1 MTHKISLW
9 QPLTFS
15 LILSLGVSGT
25 AGAETLSPSMA
36 RKVADDTFLNRGY
49 LLRVNSPQIIQL
61 AQSDPNIV
69 SLASNSEN
77 FSTLVQ
83 ALQAGDLVETL
94 QGEGPFTVFAPTNQ
108 AFAMLPDGIVEFLLQ
123 PENKDLLVDVLTY
136 HVVPG
141 NVTSNQLETGT
152 VEALNGKLSVMV
164 SDDGVKVND
173 ANVIQADVEASNGVI
188 HAVNQVLLPEDL
200 TETLQ
205 TRMESGASPEES
217 QSSQMQ
223 GSQTIVS
230 LASNNDNFSTLVQAV
245 QAADLVDTLQQE
257 GPFTVFAPTNQAF
270 AMLPDELV
278 QFLLQPENKDLL
290 VDVLTYHVVPGKVTS
305 DQLEPGTVEA
315 LGGGIS
321 VGISGNRV
329 IVNNASVIQPD
340 VEASNGVIH
349 AVNRVLL
356 PEGLTQTIQSR
367 MH

>member
-1 MTHKISLW
+1 MHKISLW

-15 LILSLGVSGT
+15 LILSLGISGT
-25 AGAETLSPSMA
+25 ASAGILTSPNQSEVKIPET
-36 RKVADDTFLNRGY
+36 
-49 LLRVNSPQIIQL
+49 IQL
-61 AQSDPNIV
+61 AQSEPNIV
-69 SLASNSEN
+69 DIASSSDN

-83 ALQAGDLVETL
+83 AVQAADLVETL

-136 HVVPG
+136 HVAPG
-141 NVTSNQLETGT
+141 KVTSDQLETGT
-152 VEALNGKLSVMV
+152 AEALNGDLSIMV
-164 SDDGVKVND
+164 SDSNVMVNNS
-173 ANVIQADVEASNGVI
+173 NVIQADVEASNGVI
-188 HAVNQVLLPEDL
+188 HAVDQVLLPEGL
-200 TETLQ
+200 TETIQ
-205 TRMESGASPEES
+205 SRMADANS
-217 QSSQMQ
+217 QQDSESSQMAAN
-223 GSQTIVS
+223 QTIVGI
-230 LASNNDNFSTLVQAV
+230 ASNSDNFSTLVQAV

-270 AMLPDELV
+270 AMLPDDLV
-278 QFLLQPENKDLL
+278 AFLLQPENKDLL

-305 DQLEPGTVEA
+305 DQLETGTVEA

-321 VGISGNRV
+321 VGISGDRV

-367 MH
+367 MD